1 MPVDQVTSTAGGATG
16 LPLGSLTGMLQGGVN
31 NITNIGTSI
40 LDRIL
45 PPGTR
50 EDMKSKLTKFAT
62 EKPYLAS
69 FLLSQIA
76 LSGLP
81 LVLFI
86 IMTISVALFAL
97 IAGLLVGL
105 LGAVLFIVGAV
116 GFALIILLPILFF
129 TTFAAVAIW
138 LWGMGAY
145 SIVKA
150 FNEKRVPGIHVPM
163 GEGLKQVTRVG
174 NLNSKLETQEQNEKP
189 QANGTTEKPP
199 SNGTAEKP
207 KKRRNVN
214 GHSAGLG
221 DAPVEKVTGPT
232 KKVTSQ
238 VPGQPVEQLDKGLS
252 GVTNTVGL

>member
-1 MPVDQVTSTAGGATG
+1 MNMGKG
-16 LPLGSLTGMLQGGVN
+16 L
-31 NITNIGTSI
+31 
-40 LDRIL
+40 LDKIL
-45 PPGTR
+45 PPATR

-81 LVLFI
+81 LALFI
-86 IMTISVALFAL
+86 IMTITVVIFAL
-97 IAGLLVGL
+97 IVGLLVGL

-116 GFALIILLPILFF
+116 AFALIFLLPTLFF

-163 GEGLKQVTRVG
+163 GEGLRQATG
-174 NLNSKLETQEQNEKP
+174 MNNLNPKLNEQQQQQGEKAQTNGTPEKP
-189 QANGTTEKPP
+189 R
-199 SNGTAEKP
+199 
-207 KKRRNVN
+207 KKKMVN
-214 GHSAGLG
+214 GQGKALG
-221 DAPVEKVTGPT
+221 DASVEKVASPAKG
-232 KKVTSQ
+232 VTDQ
-238 VPGQPVEQLDKGLS
+238 VPGQPVQQVDRTVS
-252 GVTNTVGL
+252 GVTSSVGL

>member
-1 MPVDQVTSTAGGATG
+1 MMNMGKGF
-16 LPLGSLTGMLQGGVN
+16 
-31 NITNIGTSI
+31 
-40 LDRIL
+40 LDKII
-45 PPGTR
+45 PPATR

-81 LVLFI
+81 LALFV
-86 IMTISVALFAL
+86 IMTISVALFAI

-116 GFALIILLPILFF
+116 GFALIILLPVLFF
-129 TTFAAVAIW
+129 TTFAAVTIW

-163 GEGLKQVTRVG
+163 GEGLKQATGVG
-174 NLNSKLETQEQNEKP
+174 NLNPKLENQQQQNGKP
-189 QANGTTEKPP
+189 QA
-199 SNGTAEKP
+199 NGTAEKP
-207 KKRRNVN
+207 KKNQGMN
-214 GHSAGLG
+214 GHTKALG
-221 DAPVEKVTGPT
+221 DAPVEKTTAPLKG
-232 KKVTSQ
+232 VTSQ
-238 VPGQPVEQLDKGLS
+238 VPGQPVQQVDKGLS
-252 GVTNTVGL
+252 GVTNSVGL